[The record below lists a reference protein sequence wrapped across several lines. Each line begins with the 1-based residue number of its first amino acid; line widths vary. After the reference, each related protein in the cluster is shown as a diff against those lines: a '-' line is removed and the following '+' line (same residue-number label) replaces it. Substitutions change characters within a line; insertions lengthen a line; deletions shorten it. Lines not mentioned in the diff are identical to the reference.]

1 MSSAKKCDRCGKLFE
16 AYIKRPGDKKASA
29 CKVLELKT
37 AKIDGAWCEAE
48 EYDLCDECSNEL
60 QSWLGMYNFPE
71 LKASTSIEKSIEA
84 VGKVIANC
92 YIESKGK
99 ADKCDFCIAR
109 EKCEELRS
117 AEGTMCERC
126 AKQGTSKCH
135 CDCAREFELKETYTN
150 ASKAKF

>member
-29 CKVLELKT
+29 CNVLELKT
-37 AKIDGAWCEAE
+37 AKIDGAWCEAK
-48 EYDLCDECSNEL
+48 EYDLCDECSKEL

-71 LKASTSIEKSIEA
+71 LKANASIEKSIEA
-84 VGKVIANC
+84 VGKVIASC
-92 YIESKGK
+92 YTENKGK

-109 EKCEELRS
+109 EKCDELRS

-135 CDCAREFELKETYTN
+135 CDCAREFELKEEKSN
-150 ASKAKF
+150 EVQVL